1 MQWQITIVVSL
12 APRQIDRG
20 DVSGIT
26 GKIQKQG
33 NTEAVPVGRKSVVT
47 ALVRNPIITQLLV
60 FVKYIKSLFLIH
72 LVKMEVN

>member
-1 MQWQITIVVSL
+1 MQWQSTVAVSL

-33 NTEAVPVGRKSVVT
+33 NTEAGPVGSKSVVP
-47 ALVRNPIITQLLV
+47 ALVRDTIITQLFSV
-60 FVKYIKSLFLIH
+60 CQIYKSLIFIL
-72 LVKMEVN
+72 